1 MGAEIGQVS
10 IEIEA
15 RTDEVKRR
23 DRIVLDWY
31 HTLLNIFLIKSDQ

>member
-1 MGAEIGQVS
+1 MGAEIGRVS
-10 IEIEA
+10 IEIKA

-31 HTLLNIFLIKSDQ
+31 LYAARREPHI